1 MKDQIASLQDRFRNA
16 SAQEL
21 LAWAG
26 EAFPEGRLA
35 LANSFGVE
43 DMVLMHLLSTEAPS
57 VPVFTL
63 DTGRVFQETYDLW
76 EEANRKYKKEIEPL
90 FPDRKA
96 VEELLT
102 QKGPNSFYLSV
113 ENRKECCRIRKIEP
127 LQRKLSTLDGW
138 ITGLRREQ
146 SVTRTAVEKIE
157 WDQVN
162 GLVKLNP
169 LADWSEQDCWD
180 FVKEN
185 RVPVNRLH
193 KKGFPSIG
201 CQPCTRAIKEGEDIR
216 AGRWWWENPESKEC
230 GLHKR

>member
-1 MKDQIASLQDRFRNA
+1 MKDQIASLQDRFRNE

-21 LAWAG
+21 LFWAG
-26 EAFPEGRLA
+26 ETFPQGRLA

-43 DMVLMHLLSTEAPS
+43 DMVLMHLLSQEAPA

-96 VEELLT
+96 VEDLLT
-102 QKGPNSFYLSV
+102 QKGPNSFYMSV

-127 LQRKLSTLDGW
+127 LQRKLAQLDGW

-157 WDQVN
+157 WDEVN
-162 GLVKLNP
+162 NLVKLNP

-201 CQPCTRAIKEGEDIR
+201 CSPCTRAIKEGEDIR